1 MEDTFKIIEELPKGD
16 QLNIF
21 LELLQELGGSVQVR
35 RNQFN
40 QYWAPRMA
48 DQLEKER
55 WQCEL
60 VKNKIRQ
67 LYNEN
72 IPDELPIQNIAQP

>member
-1 MEDTFKIIEELPKGD
+1 MNKIIETLEELPEGN
-16 QLNIF
+16 QMNIL
-21 LELLQELGGSVQVR
+21 LELLQELGGSVQIL
-35 RNQFN
+35 RNQLSKN
-40 QYWAPRMA
+40 WVPKMA

-72 IPDELPIQNIAQP
+72 IPDELPVQNIAQP